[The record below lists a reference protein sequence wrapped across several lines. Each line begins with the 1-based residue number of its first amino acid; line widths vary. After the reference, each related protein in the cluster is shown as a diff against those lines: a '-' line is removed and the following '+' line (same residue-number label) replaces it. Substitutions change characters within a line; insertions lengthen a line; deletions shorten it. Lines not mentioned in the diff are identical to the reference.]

1 MQICWEVLGN
11 FIPKLLNCDRKVEVI
26 FFEYFYLNLV
36 PLCKNISPKKELKN
50 LNAFLHFNVP

>member
-1 MQICWEVLGN
+1 MLGSTG
-11 FIPKLLNCDRKVEVI
+11 KLHSQASELRQEVEVT